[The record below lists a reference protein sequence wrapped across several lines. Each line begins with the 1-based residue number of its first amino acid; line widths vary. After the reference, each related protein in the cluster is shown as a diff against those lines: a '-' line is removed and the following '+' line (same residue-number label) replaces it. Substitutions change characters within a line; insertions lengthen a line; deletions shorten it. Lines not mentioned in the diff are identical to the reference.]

1 MYGWT
6 RKSWLNFG
14 SNPDIDSRSR
24 PNSSLGRDVRS
35 PTAPVLFLNFIDW
48 NMDQG
53 VTNNNTVILPHPD
66 SLKHLTNDPWHTDP
80 FDLWPLIYWQVLP
93 MILSCWPVWPM
104 TKTHWSAWPRHWP
117 TDPFYLWPLSYWPVW
132 PMKFDIMTRLIH
144 DQDSVTRLTMTSI
157 YWPILPMTFDR
168 LTVWPVTLGPI
179 PSSAL
184 LWATKPISALV
195 PLQRTSPRHF
205 HHSPVWR
212 PLIAVRSVRQLC
224 SSIRRYRTAKHR
236 ISRMW
241 VRGGRRRVLA
251 ALGRARAGDRRR
263 RLLDTPATTAAAWT
277 GGRQHAVKYGTKVAA
292 ADAVDDEVDRRVEC
306 DKQIT
311 DLRWLQYEHTIID
324 INN

>member
-157 YWPILPMTFDR
+157 YWPILPMTLDR
-168 LTVWPVTLGPI
+168 LTRLTRDPWPYTIVSSTLSHQTNQCVSSTAADQSPAFSPFSGVTSIDSRTLCTP
-179 PSSAL
+179 AL
-184 LWATKPISALV
+184 LFHP
-195 PLQRTSPRHF
+195 PLPDCETQDQPDVGPGWPETGPGGAGPSE
-205 HHSPVWR
+205 
-212 PLIAVRSVRQLC
+212 
-224 SSIRRYRTAKHR
+224 
-236 ISRMW
+236 
-241 VRGGRRRVLA
+241 GRR
-251 ALGRARAGDRRR
+251 
-263 RLLDTPATTAAAWT
+263 
-277 GGRQHAVKYGTKVAA
+277 
-292 ADAVDDEVDRRVEC
+292 
-306 DKQIT
+306 
-311 DLRWLQYEHTIID
+311 
-324 INN
+324 